1 MMKNQLPSVVYSDS
15 ELIKLWK
22 ERQKKLKRFD
32 IELPDLSDVI
42 NPNSAETKSILNRLI
57 NFNKDRGGLSA
68 NTLK

>member
-57 NFNKDRGGLSA
+57 NFNK
-68 NTLK
+68 